1 MSLADTLFD
10 GEILKLRVN
19 IDNWFYSSLVLHGM
33 STIYVND
40 IMSYKGARIGTFML
54 GTLQQAQISIQT
66 KMHCSYL
73 LTCSYLFIYVHI
85 CSYLYTWPFVACTQQ
100 FLWLFSPSLH
110 GRNSIMQI
118 QNSFSRVSKLFLRPE
133 MIFFHSG
140 LQLHGLSPT
149 KSSKQQFGCNASPYN
164 TFISTLSLIFA

>member
-1 MSLADTLFD
+1 MNHLLAIKVAVDIDLSHLCSGVWWSGRRSEMSLLMMTRAPFDDETSLFREKKNAPFFMSLADTLFD

-85 CSYLYTWPFVACTQQ
+85 CSYLYTWPFVACT
-100 FLWLFSPSLH
+100 
-110 GRNSIMQI
+110 
-118 QNSFSRVSKLFLRPE
+118 K
-133 MIFFHSG
+133 
-140 LQLHGLSPT
+140 
-149 KSSKQQFGCNASPYN
+149 
-164 TFISTLSLIFA
+164 